1 MVIAVRED
9 HPIARPKKMS
19 IADLREQDFVIYRSE
34 EPKAMHD
41 HVSAIAAKGFSLRAA
56 QVKRN

>member
-1 MVIAVRED
+1 
-9 HPIARPKKMS
+9 MS